1 MVKLL
6 LIMQLIIMALQS
18 GLLPVTINLEP
29 IKINLKYTPGLVKN
43 VSIATIQ

>member
-6 LIMQLIIMALQS
+6 LIPRLITMALPS

-29 IKINLKYTPGLVKN
+29 IKINLKYTPEQVKN